1 MRTIVLTYFG
11 PVLVDYRPLF
21 FCKDEKKQQQV
32 SARFKASGKLLV
44 IANVS
49 EC

>member
-1 MRTIVLTYFG
+1 MMRTIVFDLLWSCSSG
-11 PVLVDYRPLF
+11 LQPSF
-21 FCKDEKKQQQV
+21 FVKTKNKQV

>member
-1 MRTIVLTYFG
+1 MMRTIVLTYFG

-21 FCKDEKKQQQV
+21 LLRQV
-32 SARFKASGKLLV
+32 SASFKASGKLLV